1 MKYRN
6 SLLSGAFCTGLLVL
20 SACETPQQI
29 AYFQDFNQN
38 PDTLVN
44 LKSAVITAKPTDKL
58 YIGVKS
64 KDPQISQL
72 FNLTGSST
80 SYSTSSIAKD
90 AYYYTVDSKGNIDF
104 PVLGTLH
111 VAGRTREQ
119 IAEEIKKVLV
129 ERNLVK
135 DPVVTVSLTNLHYSV
150 MGEVARPGQYEI
162 EDEKVTIL
170 DALSKAG
177 DLTIY
182 GTRWCCARK
191 TATRR
196 STRSISAR
204 ETACSTVRYITC
216 SRTTWFTS
224 APTRP
229 RLARARSM
237 ATMSGARA
245 SGLALPHLPPA
256 WRYLSRN
263 NVRVE

>member
-20 SACETPQQI
+20 SACGTPQQI

-38 PDTLVN
+38 PDTLIN

-64 KDPQISQL
+64 KDPQITQL
-72 FNLTGSST
+72 FNLTGIAT
-80 SYSTSSIAKD
+80 SYSSSSIAKD

-150 MGEVARPGQYEI
+150 IGEVARPGQYEI

-170 DALSKAG
+170 DALSKG
-177 DLTIY
+177 
-182 GTRWCCARK
+182 G
-191 TATRR
+191 
-196 STRSISAR
+196 
-204 ETACSTVRYITC
+204 
-216 SRTTWFTS
+216 
-224 APTRP
+224 
-229 RLARARSM
+229 
-237 ATMSGARA
+237 
-245 SGLALPHLPPA
+245 H
-256 WRYLSRN
+256 
-263 NVRVE
+263 

>member
-1 MKYRN
+1 MYGTSCPVSLWNPTTN
-6 SLLSGAFCTGLLVL
+6 SLFP
-20 SACETPQQI
+20 EI

-64 KDPQISQL
+64 KDPQITQL

-150 MGEVARPGQYEI
+150 IGEVARPGQYEI

-182 GTRWCCARK
+182 GTREDVMVLRQENGHQ
-191 TATRR
+191 RR
-196 STRSISAR
+196 YTRSISAR